1 MDDWVKN
8 LRNKIGHDTVILPH
22 AVTIVIDGKHVLV
35 EERSDDGYIDFPGG
49 TLDLGETIEECAIR
63 ELKEETGIIADSLE
77 LFKIYTG
84 ELTKYT
90 YVNGDDMYGVDV
102 VYLVRKFHGELKPQK
117 DEVNKLEFVKL
128 DDIKGK
134 LSPRN
139 KQIIKDL
146 KEILWKA

>member
-1 MDDWVKN
+1 MPYGLGPSARD
-8 LRNKIGHDTVILPH
+8 LRAGHSSDFLALPIASMIASNCSSVSVATGSVCTV
-22 AVTIVIDGKHVLV
+22 T
-35 EERSDDGYIDFPGG
+35 
-49 TLDLGETIEECAIR
+49 
-63 ELKEETGIIADSLE
+63 SLE

-90 YVNGDDMYGVDV
+90 YVNGDDMYGVDI

-146 KEILWKA
+146 KAIL